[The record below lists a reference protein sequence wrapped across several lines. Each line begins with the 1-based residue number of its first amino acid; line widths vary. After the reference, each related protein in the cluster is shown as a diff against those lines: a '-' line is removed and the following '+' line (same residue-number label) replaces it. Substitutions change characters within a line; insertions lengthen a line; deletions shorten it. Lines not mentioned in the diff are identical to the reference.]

1 MRPNRLCSPVG
12 AVGGGGF
19 NGGWREELATARAK
33 GSLRDAFP
41 LPAGGLKSSL
51 NNCYDSRV
59 QRLIADYAEAHKQ
72 SRRFIVVKEGLG
84 RIVEVSPQ
92 KGVLFAGRPEEGGWR
107 EGLATTR
114 DKGSLRDAFPF
125 LATGL
130 PAKSQTNESL
140 HGSRWERFFCFRAIA
155 YASIAQP

>member
-1 MRPNRLCSPVG
+1 MEAIGHPSLFAKGFARAL
-12 AVGGGGF
+12 GGG
-19 NGGWREELATARAK
+19 LATTRAI

-41 LPAGGLKSSL
+41 FRSPRGLSVVSGSKPL
-51 NNCYDSRV
+51 LINCYDSRV
-59 QRLIADYAEAHKQ
+59 QRLLADYAEAHKQ

-92 KGVLFAGRPEEGGWR
+92 KGMLFAGSPEEGGWR

-114 DKGSLRDAFPF
+114 AKGSLRDAFPF

-130 PAKSQTNESL
+130 KSSL
-140 HGSRWERFFCFRAIA
+140 YKG
-155 YASIAQP
+155 